1 LGKRRLSRRGFGTR
15 AVAAALGA
23 IAQPGSGAELDGPL
37 VSSEA
42 QKEQSDLT
50 PAKMQEVEARFS
62 ETIRR
67 YGDRLSDEQRSRI
80 RRVLI
85 QNQRML
91 SPIRDFPVHN
101 GDTPATTLKLGV
113 ADSLRAE
120 THARTATE
128 E

>member
-1 LGKRRLSRRGFGTR
+1 MGKSRLSRRGFGTS

-23 IAQPGSGAELDGPL
+23 IAQPGSGEPFEDPPA
-37 VSSEA
+37 SSE
-42 QKEQSDLT
+42 KREQQPDLT
-50 PAKMQEVEARFS
+50 PAQREEVEARFN

-67 YGDRLSDEQRSRI
+67 YGDRLSDEQRTRI

-91 SPIRDFPVHN
+91 SPIRDFSVHN
-101 GDTPATTLKLGV
+101 GDTPATTLKLRV
-113 ADSLRAE
+113 AESFGPG
-120 THARTATE
+120 THVRATE